1 MPSFRWEVLGVRVWE
16 AWRAVFG
23 GGRVVVGSSRMEGI
37 FSSFFSFFWD
47 WGLEIGNANGIYWV

>member
-1 MPSFRWEVLGVRVWE
+1 MWEVLGVRVWE

-47 WGLEIGNANGIYWV
+47 WGLEIGNANGIYWD